1 MGGRERRANG
11 HRGWKPGHRRQ
22 TPDPNGRSWWEHML
36 RPQRSS
42 PWSEQRS
49 PLSSS
54 RSPERSSRLQPRL
67 LRWMEAPPVFFS
79 PTSSPC
85 SAARGYRET
94 VQFQE
99 ILDVA
104 KKIIII

>member
-11 HRGWKPGHRRQ
+11 YRGWKPGHRRQ
-22 TPDPNGRSWWEHML
+22 TPDPDGRSWWEHML

-42 PWSEQRS
+42 LWSEQRS
-49 PLSSS
+49 PLSS
-54 RSPERSSRLQPRL
+54 RSLAGAFQP
-67 LRWMEAPPVFFS
+67 AAAAVVKVDGSAASIFS

-85 SAARGYRET
+85 SAARGYGET

-99 ILDVA
+99 MPDVA
-104 KKIIII
+104 KK